1 MQTLEAAVAQTANP
15 WPLRRERAAELAER
29 LPHAAEMLRLY
40 QALTVVQEEAQRQ
53 FSSASL
59 GSLAPPLAG
68 EGRGGGIAS
77 FAAQHVLPGIVDV
90 TIEVG
95 PRALRDGV
103 ISVFCSADLVNLVQ
117 RWLDQESL
125 TPFETYLARASASPL
140 LEAAATSAT
149 PNFPPPLAG
158 EPLLSGSRDFPRG
171 QGQGGG
177 LSTHC
182 PNCGGLPQLSYFA
195 VSGEALVSGPRYLV
209 CSQCATNWV
218 FSRMTCAGCGETTG
232 TKLPIF
238 QEPERFPSVRVDGCK
253 TCRKYL
259 LTFDLRR
266 DTRAVPVVDEIA
278 ALPLDLY
285 ARDQWLTKITPN
297 LMGN

>member
-1 MQTLEAAVAQTANP
+1 MQVLEAAVAANP

-29 LPHAAEMLRLY
+29 FPHAAEMLRLY
-40 QALTVVQEEAQRQ
+40 QALTVVQEAAYRIP
-53 FSSASL
+53 SPHNVA
-59 GSLAPPLAG
+59 AH
-68 EGRGGGIAS
+68 
-77 FAAQHVLPGIVDV
+77 AAQQVLPAVIDV
-90 TIEVG
+90 TVEAG

-103 ISVFCSADLVNLVQ
+103 VALYAAANMEDMIQ
-117 RWLDQESL
+117 RWLDQQPL
-125 TPFETYLARASASPL
+125 QPFETYLARASASPL
-140 LEAAATSAT
+140 LEALTTSTSAIS
-149 PNFPPPLAG
+149 PPPAAG
-158 EPLLSGSRDFPRG
+158 E
-171 QGQGGG
+171 GQGGG

-209 CSQCATNWV
+209 CSRCATNWV
-218 FSRMTCAGCGETTG
+218 FSRMMCASCGESNG
-232 TKLPIF
+232 TKLPIY
-238 QEPERFPSVRVDGCK
+238 QEHEQFPHARVDGCQ

-278 ALPLDLY
+278 SLPLDLY
-285 ARDQWLTKITPN
+285 ARDQGLTKITPN

>member
-1 MQTLEAAVAQTANP
+1 MQSPQSLGSRDSPRVLEQAVAGAANP
-15 WPLRRERAAELAER
+15 WLLRRERAAELAER
-29 LPHAAEMLRLY
+29 FPHATEMLRLY

-53 FSSASL
+53 FFSPS
-59 GSLAPPLAG
+59 GSLPPPLAG
-68 EGRGGGIAS
+68 EGRGGGLAS
-77 FAAQHVLPGIVDV
+77 FAVEHVLPTVIDV
-90 TIEVG
+90 TVDAG
-95 PRALRDGV
+95 PQALRDGV
-103 ISVFCSADLVNLVQ
+103 IALYASANLEGMIQ
-117 RWLDQESL
+117 RWLDQQPL
-125 TPFETYLARASASPL
+125 TPFETFLARASASPL
-140 LEAAATSAT
+140 LEASAA
-149 PNFPPPLAG
+149 FPSP
-158 EPLLSGSRDFPRG
+158 SGG
-171 QGQGGG
+171 GQGGG

-182 PNCGGLPQLSYFA
+182 PTCGGLPQLSYFA

-209 CSQCATNWV
+209 CSRCATNWI
-218 FSRMTCAGCGETTG
+218 FSRMTCAGCGESTG

-238 QEPERFPSVRVDGCK
+238 QEQERFPHVRVDGCQ

-285 ARDQWLTKITPN
+285 ARDQGLTKIAPN

>member
-1 MQTLEAAVAQTANP
+1 MQVMEQALAGTANP

-29 LPHAAEMLRLY
+29 NPHAAEMLRLY
-40 QALTVVQEEAQRQ
+40 QALTVVQETALDVIP
-53 FSSASL
+53 SPA
-59 GSLAPPLAG
+59 
-68 EGRGGGIAS
+68 RGGGQGGGSRDMAEL
-77 FAAQHVLPGIVDV
+77 AARKILPGIVDV
-90 TIEVG
+90 TVEAG

-140 LEAAATSAT
+140 LEAVANSTSSIS
-149 PNFPPPLAG
+149 PPPLAG
-158 EPLLSGSRDFPRG
+158 EPLMSGSRDFPRG
-171 QGQGGG
+171 QGQAGGSS
-177 LSTHC
+177 LHC
-182 PNCGGLPQLSYFA
+182 PSCGGLPQLSYFA
-195 VSGEALVSGPRYLV
+195 VSGELLVSGPRYLV
-209 CSQCATNWV
+209 CSRCANNWI
-218 FSRMTCAGCGETTG
+218 FSRMTCAGCGESTG

-238 QEPERFPSVRVDGCK
+238 QEQERFSHVRVDGCK

-285 ARDQWLTKITPN
+285 ARDQGLTKITPN
-297 LMGN
+297 MMGN